1 MWYLITGVIC
11 VLLIWNNNRNR
22 NANIIK
28 YALISILFPPLGYGL
43 WQAEKPLIGDEKR
56 YGGKGWNVLKWVAII
71 HTILCII
78 WAIYGMFIGA
88 EVASN
93 TTSEYGKAGAVIG
106 AGLGIMMIMVVWFVG
121 VVGSLVLGLILKK
134 PITEEAPVS

>member
-1 MWYLITGVIC
+1 MWYLITGVTC

-22 NANIIK
+22 NANIVK
-28 YALISILFPPLGYGL
+28 YALISILFPPIGYGL

-56 YGGKGWNVLKWVAII
+56 YGGKGWNVLKWVAIV

>member
-28 YALISILFPPLGYGL
+28 YALISILFPPIGYGL

>member
-11 VLLIWNNNRNR
+11 VLLIWNNNKSR
-22 NANIIK
+22 NANIGK
-28 YALISILFPPLGYGL
+28 YALISILFPPIGYGL

-78 WAIYGMFIGA
+78 WAISGMFIGA
-88 EVASN
+88 ELASK
-93 TTSEYGKAGAVIG
+93 TTSEYGKAGAAIG

-134 PITEEAPVS
+134 PINEEAPVS

>member
-11 VLLIWNNNRNR
+11 VLLIWNNNKSR
-22 NANIIK
+22 NANIGK
-28 YALISILFPPLGYGL
+28 YALISILFPPIGYGL

-78 WAIYGMFIGA
+78 WAISGMFIGA
-88 EVASN
+88 ELASK
-93 TTSEYGKAGAVIG
+93 TASEYGKAGAAIG

>member
-22 NANIIK
+22 NANIVK
-28 YALISILFPPLGYGL
+28 YALISILFPPIGYGL

-106 AGLGIMMIMVVWFVG
+106 AGLGIMMIIVVWFVG

>member
-22 NANIIK
+22 NANIVK
-28 YALISILFPPLGYGL
+28 YALISILFPPIGYGL

>member
-1 MWYLITGVIC
+1 MWYLITGALC
-11 VLLIWNNNRNR
+11 AFLIWNNNRNR
-22 NANIIK
+22 NANIVK
-28 YALISILFPPLGYGL
+28 YALISLLFPPLGFGL

-56 YGGKGWNVLKWVAII
+56 YGGKSWNVLKWIAII

-78 WAIYGMFIGA
+78 WAFYGLVIGA

-93 TTSEYGKAGAVIG
+93 TNSDYGKAGAVIG
-106 AGLGIMMIMVVWFVG
+106 AGIGIMMIMMVWFFG

-134 PITEEAPVS
+134 PIVEEAIVS

>member
-22 NANIIK
+22 NANIVK
-28 YALISILFPPLGYGL
+28 YALISILFPPIGYGL

-56 YGGKGWNVLKWVAII
+56 YGGKGWNVLKWVAIV